1 MAFTKLEF
9 TIMQISIQ
17 IKTIKALLHFAAKK
31 DIRYYL
37 QGVQIEQCETGT
49 YAVATNGHFLAVA
62 RIDTQAQAP
71 ASVIIGSDHLSAA
84 IKGNKLDFIT
94 LDVDGPKVTIKTGA
108 SEVTVQAVDGRYP
121 DWRRVIRAPQT
132 GEQAYFNAD
141 YLALVQKAAGEYHGN
156 KSALYHVNQNGN
168 SVGHCAIDDDLQVFV
183 MPVRAGGSNPVA
195 PWVATC

>member
-71 ASVIIGSDHLSAA
+71 ASVIVGSDHLTAA
-84 IKGNKLDFIT
+84 IKGNKLDFVT
-94 LDVDGPKVTIKTGA
+94 LDVEGTKVTIKTGA
-108 SEVTVQAVDGRYP
+108 SEMTVQAVDGRYP
-121 DWRRVIRAPQT
+121 DWRRVIRAPQS
-132 GEQAYFNAD
+132 GEQAYFDPD
-141 YLALVQKAAGEYHGN
+141 YSATVQKAAREYHGN
-156 KSALYHVNQNGN
+156 KSLYHVAQNGN

-195 PWVATC
+195 PWVSTC

>member
-1 MAFTKLEF
+1 
-9 TIMQISIQ
+9 MQISIQ

-37 QGVQIEQCETGT
+37 QGVQIEQGETGT
-49 YAVATNGHFLAVA
+49 FAVATNGHFLAVA

-71 ASVIIGSDHLSAA
+71 ASVIVGSDHLATA
-84 IKGNKLDFIT
+84 IKSLKGAIMI
-94 LDVDGPKVTIKTGA
+94 DVDGPKVTIKTGA
-108 SEVTVQAVDGRYP
+108 SEVTVPAVDGRYP

-156 KSALYHVNQNGN
+156 KSALYHVAQNGT

>member
-1 MAFTKLEF
+1 
-9 TIMQISIQ
+9 MQTTIQ

-37 QGVQIEQCETGT
+37 QGVQIEQGETGT

-62 RIDTQAQAP
+62 RIDTKAQAP
-71 ASVIIGSDHLSAA
+71 ASVIVGSDYLATA

-108 SEVTVQAVDGRYP
+108 NEVTVQAVDGRYP

-132 GEQAYFNAD
+132 GEQAYFNPE
-141 YLALVQKAAGEYHGN
+141 YLATVQKAAREYHGTKN
-156 KSALYHVNQNGN
+156 AFYHVAQNGTN
-168 SVGHCAIDDDLQVFV
+168 VGHCAIDDDLQVFV
-183 MPVRAGGSNPVA
+183 MPVRGGGSNPAA

>member
-9 TIMQISIQ
+9 TIMQVSIQ

-37 QGVQIEQCETGT
+37 QGVHIEQGETGT
-49 YAVATNGHFLAVA
+49 FAVATNGHFLAVA
-62 RIDTQAQAP
+62 RINTQAQAP
-71 ASVIIGSDHLSAA
+71 ASVIVGSDHLSAA

-94 LDVDGPKVTIKTGA
+94 LDVDGAKVTIKTGA

-132 GEQAYFNAD
+132 GEQAYFNPD
-141 YLALVQKAAGEYHGN
+141 YLATVQKAAGEYHGN
-156 KSALYHVNQNGN
+156 KSALYHVAQNGT

-183 MPVRAGGSNPVA
+183 MPVRGGGSNPVA
-195 PWVATC
+195 PWVGTC

>member
-1 MAFTKLEF
+1 MAFTKLES
-9 TIMQISIQ
+9 TIMQVSIQ
-17 IKTIKALLHFAAKK
+17 IKSIKALLHFAAKK

-49 YAVATNGHFLAVA
+49 FAVATNGHFLAVA
-62 RIDTQAQAP
+62 RIDTQAQVP
-71 ASVIIGSDHLSAA
+71 ASVIVGSDHLSAA

-94 LDVDGPKVTIKTGA
+94 LDVDGTKVTIKTGA

-121 DWRRVIRAPQT
+121 DWRRVIRAPQS
-132 GEQAYFNAD
+132 GEQAYFDPD
-141 YLALVQKAAGEYHGN
+141 YSATVQKAAREYHGN
-156 KSALYHVNQNGN
+156 KSLYHVAQNGN

-195 PWVATC
+195 PWVASC

>member
-1 MAFTKLEF
+1 
-9 TIMQISIQ
+9 MQVSIQ

-49 YAVATNGHFLAVA
+49 FAVATNGHFLAVA
-62 RIDTQAQAP
+62 RIDTQAQVP
-71 ASVIIGSDHLSAA
+71 ASVIVGSDHLSAA

-94 LDVDGPKVTIKTGA
+94 LDVDGTKVTIKTGA

-121 DWRRVIRAPQT
+121 DWRRVIRAPQS
-132 GEQAYFNAD
+132 GEQAYFDPD
-141 YLALVQKAAGEYHGN
+141 YSATVQKAAREYHGN
-156 KSALYHVNQNGN
+156 KSLYHVAQNGN

-195 PWVATC
+195 PWVASC

>member
-1 MAFTKLEF
+1 
-9 TIMQISIQ
+9 MQVSIQ

-37 QGVQIEQCETGT
+37 QGVQIEQGETGT
-49 YAVATNGHFLAVA
+49 FAVATNGHFIAIA

-71 ASVIIGSDHLSAA
+71 ASVIVGSDHLAAA
-84 IKGNKLDFIT
+84 IKGAKGAAMI
-94 LDVDGPKVTIKTGA
+94 DVDGPKVLIKTGA

-132 GEQAYFNAD
+132 GEQAYFDPD
-141 YLALVQKAAGEYHGN
+141 YSATVQKAAREYHGN
-156 KSALYHVNQNGN
+156 KALYHVAQNGN

-195 PWVATC
+195 PWVGTC

>member
-1 MAFTKLEF
+1 MQT
-9 TIMQISIQ
+9 TIE

-37 QGVQIEQCETGT
+37 QGVHIEQGTTGT
-49 YAVATNGHFLAVA
+49 YAVATNGHFIAIA
-62 RIDTQAQAP
+62 RIDTHAQTP
-71 ASVIIGSDHLSAA
+71 ASVIVGSDHLASA
-84 IKGNKLDFIT
+84 IKGAKGAAMIGA
-94 LDVDGPKVTIKTGA
+94 DGVRVTITTTAG
-108 SEVTVQAVDGRYP
+108 ETTVDAIDGRYP

-156 KSALYHVNQNGN
+156 KGTLYHVTQNGT
-168 SVGHCAIDDDLQVFV
+168 SVGHCAIDDTLQVFV
-183 MPVRAGGSNPVA
+183 MPVRAGGSDPVA

>member
-1 MAFTKLEF
+1 MAFTKLES
-9 TIMQISIQ
+9 TIMQVSIQ

-37 QGVQIEQCETGT
+37 QGVQIEQGETGT
-49 YAVATNGHFLAVA
+49 FAVATNGHFLAVA

-71 ASVIIGSDHLSAA
+71 ASVIVGSDHLSAA

-94 LDVDGPKVTIKTGA
+94 LDVDGTKVTIKTGA

-121 DWRRVIRAPQT
+121 DWRRVIRAPQS
-132 GEQAYFNAD
+132 GEQAYFDPD
-141 YLALVQKAAGEYHGN
+141 YSATVQKAAREYHGN
-156 KSALYHVNQNGN
+156 KSALYHVAQNGT

-195 PWVATC
+195 PWVGTC

>member
-9 TIMQISIQ
+9 TIMQVSIQ

-37 QGVQIEQCETGT
+37 QGVQIEQGETGT

-71 ASVIIGSDHLSAA
+71 ASMIVGSDHLAAA

-94 LDVDGPKVTIKTGA
+94 LDVVAAYKVTIKTGA
-108 SEVTVQAVDGRYP
+108 SEVTVQTLDGRYP
-121 DWRRVIRAPQT
+121 DWRRVIRAPQS
-132 GEQAYFNAD
+132 GEQAYFDPD
-141 YLALVQKAAGEYHGN
+141 YSATVQKAAREYHGN
-156 KSALYHVNQNGN
+156 KSLYHVAQNGN

-195 PWVATC
+195 PWVGTC

>member
-1 MAFTKLEF
+1 MRRRIYKLCREADARGDALDGIFTF
-9 TIMQISIQ
+9 
-17 IKTIKALLHFAAKK
+17 
-31 DIRYYL
+31 
-37 QGVQIEQCETGT
+37 
-49 YAVATNGHFLAVA
+49 AVATNGHFLAVA

-71 ASVIIGSDHLSAA
+71 ASVIVGSDHLSAA

-94 LDVDGPKVTIKTGA
+94 LDVDGPKVTIKTGT

-141 YLALVQKAAGEYHGN
+141 YLALVQKAAGEYNGN

>member
-1 MAFTKLEF
+1 MQT
-9 TIMQISIQ
+9 TIE

-37 QGVQIEQCETGT
+37 QGVHIEQGATGA

-71 ASVIIGSDHLSAA
+71 ASVIVGSDHLAAA
-84 IKGNKLDFIT
+84 IKGAKGAAMISA
-94 LDVDGPKVTIKTGA
+94 DGAKVTIKTTAGEITA
-108 SEVTVQAVDGRYP
+108 DAVEAHYP

-132 GEQAYFNAD
+132 GEQAYFNPE
-141 YLALVQKAAGEYHGN
+141 YLATVQKAAGEYHGN
-156 KSALYHVNQNGN
+156 KGTLYHVTQNGT
-168 SVGHCAIDDDLQVFV
+168 SVGHCDIDDNLQVFV
-183 MPVRAGGSNPVA
+183 MPVRGADRPRVA

>member
-9 TIMQISIQ
+9 TIMQVSIQ

-62 RIDTQAQAP
+62 RIDTQAQVP
-71 ASVIIGSDHLSAA
+71 ASVIVGSDHLSAA

-94 LDVDGPKVTIKTGA
+94 LDVDGTKVTIKTGA

-121 DWRRVIRAPQT
+121 DWRRVIRAPQS
-132 GEQAYFNAD
+132 GEQAYFDPD
-141 YLALVQKAAGEYHGN
+141 YSATVQKAAREYHGN
-156 KSALYHVNQNGN
+156 KSLYHVAQNGN

-195 PWVATC
+195 PWVSTC

>member
-1 MAFTKLEF
+1 
-9 TIMQISIQ
+9 MQVSIQ

-49 YAVATNGHFLAVA
+49 FAVATNGHFLAVA
-62 RIDTQAQAP
+62 RIDTQAQAS
-71 ASVIIGSDHLSAA
+71 ASVIVGSDHLAAA

-132 GEQAYFNAD
+132 GEQAYFNPD
-141 YLALVQKAAGEYHGN
+141 YLATVQKAAGEYHGN
-156 KSALYHVNQNGN
+156 KSALYHVAQNGT

-183 MPVRAGGSNPVA
+183 MPVRGGGSNPVA
-195 PWVATC
+195 PWVGTC